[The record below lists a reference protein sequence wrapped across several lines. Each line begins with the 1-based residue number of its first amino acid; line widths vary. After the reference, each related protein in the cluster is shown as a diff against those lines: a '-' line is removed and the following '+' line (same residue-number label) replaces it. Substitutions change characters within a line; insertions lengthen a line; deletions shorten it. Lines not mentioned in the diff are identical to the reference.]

1 MGIQTTLGTT
11 TCFGPIYWPSSV
23 CTVTYRTTIQ
33 HMWGILGL
41 LGGGWETRSRY
52 YSSNTRYS
60 SGMTLDFNK

>member
-1 MGIQTTLGTT
+1 VGIQTTLGTT

-41 LGGGWETRSRY
+41 LGGVGKRDLVITVVI
-52 YSSNTRYS
+52 
-60 SGMTLDFNK
+60 LDTAVA